1 MNGWRMAAIAA
12 LAAASLAG
20 QQRYSITD
28 EKASGGSTP
37 ALVVLHDNGAGAE
50 AAIAP
55 SEGGELSSF
64 KVRIK
69 GEWIEFLYRARDYS
83 PATFTGKGPLLWPAL
98 GGQYLLAAPPD
109 NSCAPGPYQVAGKTY
124 TIPCHGFAK
133 SVQWKE
139 VKRSA
144 DAGGARVTVQLRESS
159 ETLAMYPFAFTVD
172 ATYELAGGHLTIEYT
187 VTSGR
192 SNSTEM
198 FFSIGNHIAFNV
210 PFVKGSKPEDMT
222 LETPSITQLLR
233 NAKGLLNGE
242 QKERSF
248 QTPEKLGAFDA
259 RTALPMAGYRSQ
271 PYARLVD
278 PQGVALRLQQTAATS
293 LPEPL
298 VRFNLYGGPQSGYFC
313 PEPFFG
319 IQNSFNSGKG
329 LVRLKAG
336 DSWKWRL
343 ELNAET
349 PLPPVPETFPDV
361 KRVAG
366 DFAFVEGPVWLHDG
380 SLVFSDIY
388 TSRILKVSAD
398 GKTSIYRNYTNAA
411 NGNSMDASGRLYSAE
426 RDGRRVS
433 RMEKDGKITVV
444 ADKWK
449 GKQLNSPNDV
459 VVSREGHVYFTDP
472 ASKAVMSPQEIGFNG
487 VYHVTPQG
495 TISLVTDKLAR
506 PNGVA
511 LTPDG
516 KTLYVADTDTRKI
529 YAYDLDSSGN
539 ASHERVLI
547 SDMDGGPDGLR
558 VAANGN
564 LYVACRGVAIYT
576 PAGKLVR
583 TIAFP
588 ETPANVVF
596 GGSDLQTLYVTARTS
611 VYSVRVPDKGPP
623 LY

>member
-1 MNGWRMAAIAA
+1 MSGWRMVVAAGLAVAA
-12 LAAASLAG
+12 LSAQA
-20 QQRYSITD
+20 RYSVTD
-28 EKASGGSTP
+28 ESAAGAGTP
-37 ALVVLHDNGAGAE
+37 AVVVLRDNVAGAE
-50 AAIAP
+50 AAVTP
-55 SEGGELSSF
+55 SQGGELSSF
-64 KVRIK
+64 KVKLK
-69 GEWIEFLYRARDYS
+69 GEWVEFLFRARDYS
-83 PATFTGKGPLLWPAL
+83 PAAFPGKGPLLWPAL
-98 GGQYLLAAPPD
+98 GGQYLPGTTPD

-133 SVQWKE
+133 SVPWKE
-139 VKRSA
+139 VRRSA
-144 DAGGARVTVQLRESS
+144 DGSGARVTVQLRESP

-172 ATYELAGGHLTIEYT
+172 ATYELAGGHLTIDYT
-187 VTSGR
+187 VAPGK
-192 SNSTEM
+192 SNATEM

-210 PFVKGSKPEDMT
+210 PFVKGSKAEDVT
-222 LETPSITQLLR
+222 LETASTVQLLR

-278 PQGVALRLQQTAATS
+278 PQGIWLRLTQTTATS

-329 LVRLKAG
+329 LVKVKAG
-336 DSWKWRL
+336 ESWRWRL
-343 ELNAET
+343 ELEVGTA
-349 PLPPVPETFPDV
+349 LPPVASSFAGVT
-361 KRVAG
+361 RVAG
-366 DFAFVEGPVWLHDG
+366 DFAFVEGPVWLRDG

-388 TSRILKVSAD
+388 NSRITKLGTD
-398 GKTSIYRNYTNAA
+398 GRTTLYRNFTNAA
-411 NGNSMDASGRLYSAE
+411 NGNSMDAEGRLYSSE

-433 RMEKDGKITVV
+433 RMEKDGSITVV
-444 ADKWK
+444 ADKWN

-459 VVSREGHVYFTDP
+459 VVRRDGHVYFTDP
-472 ASKAVMSPQEIGFNG
+472 ASKAVFTPQELGFNG

-495 TISLVTDKLAR
+495 AISLITDKRPR
-506 PNGVA
+506 PNGLA

-516 KTLYVADTDTRKI
+516 KTLYVADTQERKI
-529 YAYDLDSSGN
+529 YAYDLDAAGN
-539 ASHERVLI
+539 TSHERVLI
-547 SDMDGGPDGLR
+547 ADTDGGPDGLR

-564 LYVACRGVAIYT
+564 LYIACRGVAVYT
-576 PAGKLVR
+576 PAGKFVR
-583 TIAFP
+583 MIEFP

-596 GGSDLQTLYVTARTS
+596 GGADLQTLYVTARTS

>member
-1 MNGWRMAAIAA
+1 VNALRMAVTAA

-20 QQRYSITD
+20 QVRYSITD
-28 EKASGGSTP
+28 EKATGGSAP
-37 ALVVLHDNGAGAE
+37 ALVVLHDNGGAE

-83 PATFTGKGPLLWPAL
+83 PATFPGKGPLLWPAL
-98 GGQYLLAAPPD
+98 GGQYLLGTSPD

-124 TIPCHGFAK
+124 TIPCHGFAR
-133 SVQWKE
+133 SVPWKE

-144 DAGGARVTVQLRESS
+144 DSAGARVTVQLRESP

-187 VTSGR
+187 VTSGN
-192 SNSTEM
+192 SNTTEM

-210 PFVKGSKPEDMT
+210 PFVKGSKAEDVT
-222 LETPSITQLLR
+222 LETPSTVQLLR
-233 NAKGLLNGE
+233 NAKGLLSGE

-259 RTALPMAGYRSQ
+259 RTALPMAGYRSL
-271 PYARLVD
+271 PYARVVD

-349 PLPPVPETFPDV
+349 PLPPVPDSFPEV
-361 KRVAG
+361 KRVAS
-366 DFAFVEGPVWLHDG
+366 DFAFVEGPVWLREG

-388 TSRILKVSAD
+388 TSRILKMSPD
-398 GKTSIYRNYTNAA
+398 GQTSIYRNYTNAA
-411 NGNSMDASGRLYSAE
+411 NGNSMDASGRLYSSE

-444 ADKWK
+444 ADKWN

-459 VVSREGHVYFTDP
+459 VVRRDGHVYFTDP
-472 ASKAVMSPQEIGFNG
+472 ASKAVMTPQEIGFNG

-495 TISLVTDKLAR
+495 AISLVTDKLAR

-516 KTLYVADTDTRKI
+516 KTLYVADSDTRKI
-529 YAYDLDSSGN
+529 YAYDLDARGN
-539 ASHERVLI
+539 ASRERILI
-547 SDMDGGPDGLR
+547 SDTDGGP
-558 VAANGN
+558 
-564 LYVACRGVAIYT
+564 
-576 PAGKLVR
+576 
-583 TIAFP
+583 
-588 ETPANVVF
+588 
-596 GGSDLQTLYVTARTS
+596 DLQTLYVTARTS